1 MESKFKRGD
10 LIRLR
15 RDYLDNENHAGYGDL
30 LNFGEVA
37 QCMGTTIN
45 IYDQEMVVYFNE
57 RTGRYVDGWLASRF
71 ELVEEFVN
79 VDELLELL

>member
-1 MESKFKRGD
+1 MESKFRRGD

-15 RDYLDNENHAGYGDL
+15 RDYLDNEDHAGYGDL

-45 IYDQEMVVYFNE
+45 IYDQEMVVYH
-57 RTGRYVDGWLASRF
+57 
-71 ELVEEFVN
+71 
-79 VDELLELL
+79 